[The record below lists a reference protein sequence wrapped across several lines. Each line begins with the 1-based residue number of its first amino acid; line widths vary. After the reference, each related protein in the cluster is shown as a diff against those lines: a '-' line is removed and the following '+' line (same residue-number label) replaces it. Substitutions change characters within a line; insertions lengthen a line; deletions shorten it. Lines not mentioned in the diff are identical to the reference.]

1 MAERPSDGSLDAG
14 LDGSAGRGE
23 RRTSMH
29 ALETENV
36 QLRAALDSRVVI
48 EQAKGILA
56 ERFALELPAAF
67 LLLRRAARTSRRN
80 LRAVA
85 HDVVASPK
93 TPHEIVVVRDGDG
106 RPDG

>member
-1 MAERPSDGSLDAG
+1 MAERPSDGSLDGA

-23 RRTSMH
+23 RRTPMG
-29 ALETENV
+29 ALEIENA

-56 ERFALELPAAF
+56 ERFALQLPAAF

-80 LRAVA
+80 RGARRRRLAQDTAGDPR
-85 HDVVASPK
+85 
-93 TPHEIVVVRDGDG
+93 RQDGDG
-106 RPDG
+106 KPDG

>member
-1 MAERPSDGSLDAG
+1 MAERPSDGSLDGA

-23 RRTSMH
+23 RRTPMG
-29 ALETENV
+29 ALEIENA

-56 ERFALELPAAF
+56 ERFALQLPAAF

-80 LRAVA
+80 LHAVA

-93 TPHEIVVVRDGDG
+93 TPQEILAVRDGDG
-106 RPDG
+106 KPDG